1 MADEI
6 TDKVMV
12 AIAATKNIPVEQVSV
27 EKSLVELGLDS
38 LDVLTLLFRLEEAFH
53 ISIPDEGVRN
63 VRTVQDIVDG
73 VSKLI
78 SSAEPP
84 IGASG

>member
-6 TDKVMV
+6 TDKVRA
-12 AIAATKNIPVEQVSV
+12 AIATTKNIPVEQVGAES
-27 EKSLVELGLDS
+27 SLVELGLDS

-53 ISIPDEGVRN
+53 ISIPDEGVRD

-73 VSKLI
+73 VRKLI
-78 SSAEPP
+78 DGEGSPL
-84 IGASG
+84 GAMG